1 MSETASQTANK
12 SLFAL
17 TQDYQRLMTLLMET
31 GGELTP
37 EVEQE
42 LAVNGELLAAKADK
56 YDFIIGKLEAEETY
70 WKGKA
75 DEYARVGRAC
85 ANARQR
91 LRDGIKASMQ
101 FMRATEIV
109 GENTTFKLTGSAP
122 KLVLDQ
128 PNMLPGEYVIETVVR
143 EPNKDKIKGA
153 LKEGLTVPG
162 ARMEPVVAL
171 RTSVSRKV
179 K

>member
-1 MSETASQTANK
+1 MSEANK
-12 SLFAL
+12 SLIAL
-17 TQDYQRLMTLLMET
+17 TADYQRLVALLMET
-31 GGELTP
+31 GGEITP
-37 EVEQE
+37 EIEQE
-42 LAVNGELLAAKADK
+42 LTVNGEQLAQKADK
-56 YDFIIGKLEAEETY
+56 YEFITGKLEAEETY

-75 DEYARVGRAC
+75 DEYLRVARAC

-101 FMRATEIV
+101 MMGKTEIV
-109 GENTTFKLTGSAP
+109 GENATFKLTNSAP
-122 KLVLDQ
+122 RLVLHEAQ
-128 PNMLPGEYVIETVVR
+128 LEREYIVETVVR

-153 LKEGLTVPG
+153 LKEGKSVSG
-162 ARMEPVVAL
+162 AYFEPVVAL